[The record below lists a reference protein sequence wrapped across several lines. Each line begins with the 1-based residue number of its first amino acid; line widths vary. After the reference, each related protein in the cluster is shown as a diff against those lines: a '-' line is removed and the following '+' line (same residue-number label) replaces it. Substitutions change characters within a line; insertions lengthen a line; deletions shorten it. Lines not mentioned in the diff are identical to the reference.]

1 MTRAQR
7 LREAFTGGR
16 GAHWHPTDALVRGL
30 ALGVGMVVLGGLL
43 HEVELVLFGA
53 PLLISTL
60 LALVTPVTGTPTVKV
75 RGLPRTGEVGAAR
88 SAVEVDPGA
97 GSEVLAIRLPD
108 PVAGGIGRV
117 HLMPATAREIEVV
130 LRRDAWGEGVDLR
143 PDHLV
148 AGPDAL
154 FVHGPITAVERGRVI
169 LPPVEALPAGLLPA
183 RAVGLVGAHRAR
195 RPGDSVELR
204 DIRAFQP
211 GDRLRRIDWRVS
223 LRTSAMAGTAEGTHL
238 HVREHHA
245 EADADVVLALDTRQD
260 VGAELG
266 DWATP
271 ARATTGSALGRSG
284 GGRPGGGWSGG
295 GWSPASRGTTVR
307 PGGSLDVAVRA
318 AASLAAGYLRQGDRV
333 SLVDL
338 GRPQLGARPG
348 VGRRQL
354 LRLRHQLVV
363 CARSAGWAQRPVLR
377 PEQVPHGALVVV
389 LSPFL
394 DAEVVELAVHAAR
407 RGNVVLA
414 VDVLPEPLRP
424 DPEALWGVSALK
436 VIRLEHD
443 VRLEAMRQHGV
454 AVVPWGAPI
463 AGVLRQARTGRR
475 LSR

>member
-1 MTRAQR
+1 MSRAER
-7 LREAFTGGR
+7 LREALTGGR
-16 GAHWHPTDALVRGL
+16 GARWHPTDALVRGL
-30 ALGVGMVVLGGLL
+30 VLGVGLVVAGAVL
-43 HEVELVLFGA
+43 HRVELVLIGA

-60 LALVTPVTGTPTVKV
+60 LALVTPVGGTPVVGV
-75 RGLPRTGEVGAAR
+75 RGLPLTGEVGAAK
-88 SAVEVDPGA
+88 SSVEVDAGVGA
-97 GSEVLAIRLPD
+97 EVLAIRLP
-108 PVAGGIGRV
+108 VAGEGIGPV
-117 HLMPATAREIEVV
+117 HLLPASAREIGFV

-154 FVHGPITAVERGRVI
+154 LVHGPVTAPERGRVI
-169 LPPVEALPAGLLPA
+169 LPPVERLPAGLLPA
-183 RAVGLVGAHRAR
+183 RAAVVVGAHRAR

-223 LRTSAMAGTAEGTHL
+223 VRTGAL

-245 EADADVVLALDTRQD
+245 EADADVVLALDTRVDLGED
-260 VGAELG
+260 VG
-266 DWATP
+266 DWAVALRDTT
-271 ARATTGSALGRSG
+271 ARRG
-284 GGRPGGGWSGG
+284 G
-295 GWSPASRGTTVR
+295 T
-307 PGGSLDVAVRA
+307 LDRTVRA

-338 GRPQLGARPG
+338 ARPRLSLRAG

-354 LRLRHQLVV
+354 LRLRNQLVV
-363 CARSAGWAQRPVLR
+363 CARWAGWAQRPVLR

-394 DAEVVELAVHAAR
+394 DADVVELAVHAAR
-407 RGNVVLA
+407 RGNLVLA
-414 VDVLPEPLRP
+414 VDVLPERLRA
-424 DPEALWGVSALK
+424 DGESVWGESAMK

-454 AVVPWGAPI
+454 AVVSWGAPI
-463 AGVLRQARTGRR
+463 GGVLRQARAARR
-475 LSR
+475 VAR

>member
-7 LREAFTGGR
+7 LREAFTSGR

-60 LALVTPVTGTPTVKV
+60 LALITPVTGTPTVKV
-75 RGLPRTGEVGAAR
+75 HGLPRTGEIGAAK
-88 SAVEVDPGA
+88 SIVEVDPGTGA
-97 GSEVLAIRLPD
+97 EVLAIRLPD
-108 PVAGGIGRV
+108 PVAGGIGVV
-117 HLMPATAREIEVV
+117 HLMPATAREIDVV

-223 LRTSAMAGTAEGTHL
+223 LRTSAMAGTAEGTYL

-266 DWATP
+266 EWATP
-271 ARATTGSALGRSG
+271 ARATTVHPLGRSLG
-284 GGRPGGGWSGG
+284 EWSL
-295 GWSPASRGTTVR
+295 ASRGTTVR
-307 PGGSLDVAVRA
+307 PGGSLDLAVRA
-318 AASLAAGYLRQGDRV
+318 AASLGAGYLRQGDRV
-333 SLVDL
+333 GLVDL

-354 LRLRHQLVV
+354 LRLRNQLVV

-407 RGNVVLA
+407 RGNLVLA
-414 VDVLPEPLRP
+414 VDVLPQPLRP
-424 DPEALWGVSALK
+424 DPEARWGVSALK

-463 AGVLRQARTGRR
+463 AGVLRQARTERR

>member
-1 MTRAQR
+1 MNRAQR

-16 GAHWHPTDALVRGL
+16 GEHWHPTDALVRGL
-30 ALGVGMVVLGGLL
+30 ALGLGMVVLGGLL

-53 PLLISTL
+53 PLLLSTL
-60 LALVTPVTGTPTVKV
+60 LALVTPLVGTPEVRV
-75 RGLPRTGEVGAAR
+75 RGLPRTGEIGAAK
-88 SAVEVDPGA
+88 SVVEVDPGPGA
-97 GSEVLAIRLPD
+97 EVMAVRLPGLG
-108 PVAGGIGRV
+108 AGIGPV
-117 HLMPATAREIEVV
+117 HLLPAAARGIEVV
-130 LRRDAWGEGVDLR
+130 LRRDSWGEGVDLR

-154 FVHGPITAVERGRVI
+154 FVHGPVTAAERGRVI
-169 LPPVEALPAGLLPA
+169 LPPVQALPAGLLPA

-223 LRTSAMAGTAEGTHL
+223 LRAAAAGAEGTNL

-245 EADADVVLALDTRQD
+245 EADADVVLALDTRHD

-266 DWATP
+266 DWSSP
-271 ARATTGSALGRSG
+271 SAVSSSRPPGRSLG
-284 GGRPGGGWSGG
+284 EWSL
-295 GWSPASRGTTVR
+295 ASRATTVR
-307 PGGSLDVAVRA
+307 PGGSLDLAVRA

-333 SLVDL
+333 GLVDL
-338 GRPQLGARPG
+338 GRPRLSARAGA
-348 VGRRQL
+348 GRRQL
-354 LRLRHQLVV
+354 LRLRNQLVV

-407 RGNVVLA
+407 RGNLVLA
-414 VDVLPEPLRP
+414 VDVLPSPLRADRETP
-424 DPEALWGVSALK
+424 WGASALK

-463 AGVLRQARTGRR
+463 AGVLRQVRTARRV
-475 LSR
+475 SR

>member
-1 MTRAQR
+1 MNRAQR

-60 LALVTPVTGTPTVKV
+60 LALVTPVVGTPEVRV
-75 RGLPRTGEVGAAR
+75 RGLPRTGEIGAAK
-88 SAVEVDPGA
+88 SVVEVEPGLGA
-97 GSEVLAIRLPD
+97 EVMAIRLP
-108 PVAGGIGRV
+108 GIGEGIGPV
-117 HLMPATAREIEVV
+117 HLVPASAREIEVV

-154 FVHGPITAVERGRVI
+154 FVHGPVTAVERGRVI

-223 LRTSAMAGTAEGTHL
+223 LRASAAGAEGTNL

-245 EADADVVLALDTRQD
+245 EADADVVLALDTRLD
-260 VGAELG
+260 VGAELA
-266 DWATP
+266 DWSTP
-271 ARATTGSALGRSG
+271 GRVASGHVLGRSLGEWSVASRATTVRS
-284 GGRPGGGWSGG
+284 
-295 GWSPASRGTTVR
+295 
-307 PGGSLDVAVRA
+307 GGSLDIAVRA

-333 SLVDL
+333 GLVDL

-354 LRLRHQLVV
+354 LRLRNQLVV

-407 RGNVVLA
+407 RGNLVLA
-414 VDVLPEPLRP
+414 VDVLPSPLRA
-424 DPEALWGVSALK
+424 DPETPWGGSALK

-463 AGVLRQARTGRR
+463 AGVLRAARTARR
-475 LSR
+475 VSR

>member
-1 MTRAQR
+1 MNRAQR
-7 LREAFTGGR
+7 LKEALTGGR
-16 GAHWHPTDALVRGL
+16 GARWHPTDALVRGL

-60 LALVTPVTGTPTVKV
+60 FALVTPVGGKPEVGV
-75 RGLPRTGEVGAAR
+75 RALPRTGEVGAAR
-88 SAVEVDPGA
+88 SAVEIDPGLGA
-97 GSEVLAIRLPD
+97 EVVAIRLP
-108 PVAGGIGRV
+108 VAGEGIGPV
-117 HLMPATAREIEVV
+117 HLLPASAREIGFA
-130 LRRDAWGEGVDLR
+130 LRRDDWGEGVDLR

-154 FVHGPITAVERGRVI
+154 LVHGPVTAPERGRVI
-169 LPPVEALPAGLLPA
+169 LPPVEPLPAGLLPA
-183 RAVGLVGAHRAR
+183 RAAGLVGAHRAR

-223 LRTSAMAGTAEGTHL
+223 VRTGAL

-245 EADADVVLALDTRQD
+245 EADADVVLALDTRVD
-260 VGAELG
+260 LGEAVG
-266 DWATP
+266 DWSVALRDTT
-271 ARATTGSALGRSG
+271 ARR
-284 GGRPGGGWSGG
+284 
-295 GWSPASRGTTVR
+295 
-307 PGGSLDVAVRA
+307 GGSLDRAVRA

-338 GRPQLGARPG
+338 ARPRLSLRAG
-348 VGRRQL
+348 VGQRQL

-363 CARSAGWAQRPVLR
+363 CARWAGWASQPVLR

-394 DAEVVELAVHAAR
+394 DADVVELAVHAAR
-407 RGNVVLA
+407 RGNLVLA
-414 VDVLPEPLRP
+414 VDVLPERLRA
-424 DPEALWGVSALK
+424 DPEAPWGESALK

-454 AVVPWGAPI
+454 AVVTWGGPI
-463 AGVLRQARTGRR
+463 AGVLRQARAARR
-475 LSR
+475 VAR

>member
-1 MTRAQR
+1 MNRRER
-7 LREAFTGGR
+7 LREAFTSGR
-16 GAHWHPTDALVRGL
+16 GAHWHATDALVRGL
-30 ALGVGMVVLGGLL
+30 ALGIGMVVLGGLL
-43 HEVELVLFGA
+43 HRVELVLLGA

-60 LALVTPVTGTPTVKV
+60 LALVTPVLGTPEVTV
-75 RGLPRTGEVGAAR
+75 RGLPRTGEIGAAK
-88 SAVEVDPGA
+88 SVVEVDPGQGA
-97 GSEVLAIRLPD
+97 EVMAIRLPG
-108 PVAGGIGRV
+108 VGAGIGPV
-117 HLMPATAREIEVV
+117 HLVAATAREIEVV

-154 FVHGPITAVERGRVI
+154 FVHGPVTAAERGRVI

-211 GDRLRRIDWRVS
+211 GDRLRRVDWRVS
-223 LRTSAMAGTAEGTHL
+223 LRASAMAGSVEGTNL

-245 EADADVVLALDTRQD
+245 EADADVVLALDTRHD

-266 DWATP
+266 DWASPGTATAARTP
-271 ARATTGSALGRSG
+271 GRSLG
-284 GGRPGGGWSGG
+284 EWSL
-295 GWSPASRGTTVR
+295 AARRTTVR
-307 PGGSLDVAVRA
+307 PKGSLDVAVRA

-338 GRPQLGARPG
+338 GRPQLGARAG
-348 VGRRQL
+348 AGRRQL
-354 LRLRHQLVV
+354 LRLRNQLVV

-407 RGNVVLA
+407 RGNLVLA
-414 VDVLPEPLRP
+414 VDVLPSPLRADRRTP
-424 DPEALWGVSALK
+424 WGESAMK

-454 AVVPWGAPI
+454 AVLPWGASI
-463 AGVLRQARTGRR
+463 AGVLRAARTGRR

>member
-1 MTRAQR
+1 MSRGQR
-7 LREAFTGGR
+7 LREALTSGR

-30 ALGVGMVVLGGLL
+30 VLGLGMVVLGALA
-43 HEVELVLFGA
+43 HEVALVFLGA
-53 PLLISTL
+53 PLLVSTL
-60 LALVTPVTGTPTVKV
+60 LALVTPVGGTPVVRV
-75 RGLPRTGEVGAAR
+75 RGLPRTGEVGAAK
-88 SAVEVDPGA
+88 SVVEVEPGPGA
-97 GSEVLAIRLPD
+97 EVLAIRLPG
-108 PVAGGIGRV
+108 VGEGIGPV
-117 HLMPATAREIEVV
+117 HLLPAAAREIEVV

-154 FVHGPITAVERGRVI
+154 FVHGPVTAPERGRVI

-223 LRTSAMAGTAEGTHL
+223 LRVAAAGAEGTNL

-245 EADADVVLALDTRQD
+245 EADADVVLALDTRLD

-266 DWATP
+266 EWATP
-271 ARATTGSALGRSG
+271 ARPVAGRAPGRSLG
-284 GGRPGGGWSGG
+284 DWSL
-295 GWSPASRGTTVR
+295 ASRGTTVR

-333 SLVDL
+333 ALVDL
-338 GRPQLGARPG
+338 GRPQLGARAG
-348 VGRRQL
+348 AGRRQL
-354 LRLRHQLVV
+354 LRLRNQLVV

-407 RGNVVLA
+407 RGNLVLA
-414 VDVLPEPLRP
+414 VDVLP
-424 DPEALWGVSALK
+424 SALRADRETPWGEAALR

-454 AVVPWGAPI
+454 AVLPWGAPV
-463 AGVLRQARTGRR
+463 AGVLRAARTARR
-475 LSR
+475 VSR

>member
-1 MTRAQR
+1 MNRAER
-7 LREAFTGGR
+7 LRAAFTGGR

-30 ALGVGMVVLGGLL
+30 VLGVGMVVLGGVL

-53 PLLISTL
+53 PLLLSTL
-60 LALVTPVTGTPTVKV
+60 LALVTPVVGTPEVRV
-75 RGLPRTGEVGAAR
+75 RGLPRTGEVGAAK
-88 SAVEVDPGA
+88 SVVEVDPGLGA
-97 GSEVLAIRLPD
+97 EVLAIRLPG
-108 PVAGGIGRV
+108 VGEGIGSV
-117 HLMPATAREIEVV
+117 HLLSGQAREIEVV

-154 FVHGPITAVERGRVI
+154 FVHGPVTAAERGRVI

-223 LRTSAMAGTAEGTHL
+223 LRASAGAAEGTNL

-245 EADADVVLALDTRQD
+245 EADADVVLALDTRLD

-266 DWATP
+266 DWSVP
-271 ARATTGSALGRSG
+271 AKVASGRSP
-284 GGRPGGGWSGG
+284 GRSLGEWSL
-295 GWSPASRGTTVR
+295 ASRGTTVR
-307 PGGSLDVAVRA
+307 PAGSLDLAVRA

-333 SLVDL
+333 GLVDL

-348 VGRRQL
+348 AGRRQL
-354 LRLRHQLVV
+354 LRLRNQLVV

-407 RGNVVLA
+407 RGNLVLA
-414 VDVLPEPLRP
+414 VDVLPSPLRA
-424 DPEALWGVSALK
+424 DPATPWGESALQ

-463 AGVLRQARTGRR
+463 GGVLRAARTARR
-475 LSR
+475 VTR

>member
-1 MTRAQR
+1 MNRAQR
-7 LREAFTGGR
+7 LREAFTSGR

-30 ALGVGMVVLGGLL
+30 VLGVGMVVLGGLL

-53 PLLISTL
+53 PLLLSTL
-60 LALVTPVTGTPTVKV
+60 LALVTPVLGTPQVRV
-75 RGLPRTGEVGAAR
+75 RGLPRTGEIGAAK
-88 SAVEVDPGA
+88 SVVEVEPGLGA
-97 GSEVLAIRLPD
+97 EVLAIRLPG
-108 PVAGGIGRV
+108 VGEGIGPV
-117 HLMPATAREIEVV
+117 HLVTGTAREIEVV

-154 FVHGPITAVERGRVI
+154 FVHGPVTAPERGRVI

-211 GDRLRRIDWRVS
+211 GDKLRRIDWRVS
-223 LRTSAMAGTAEGTHL
+223 LRAAAAGAEGTNL

-245 EADADVVLALDTRQD
+245 EADADVVLALDTRHD

-266 DWATP
+266 DWASPGRAAAGRTP
-271 ARATTGSALGRSG
+271 GRSLG
-284 GGRPGGGWSGG
+284 EWSLT
-295 GWSPASRGTTVR
+295 SRGTTVR
-307 PGGSLDVAVRA
+307 PGGSLDLAVRA

-333 SLVDL
+333 GLVDL
-338 GRPQLGARPG
+338 GRPQLGARAG
-348 VGRRQL
+348 AGRRQL
-354 LRLRHQLVV
+354 LRLRNQLVV

-414 VDVLPEPLRP
+414 VDVLPSPLRA
-424 DPEALWGVSALK
+424 DPETPWGESALK

-454 AVVPWGAPI
+454 AVLPWGAPI
-463 AGVLRQARTGRR
+463 AGVLRAARTARR
-475 LSR
+475 VSR

>member
-1 MTRAQR
+1 MNRAQR
-7 LREAFTGGR
+7 LREALTSGR

-30 ALGVGMVVLGGLL
+30 ALGVGMVVAGGLA
-43 HEVELVLFGA
+43 HEVALVLFGA

-60 LALVTPVTGTPTVKV
+60 LALVTPVLGTPTVRV
-75 RGLPRTGEVGAAR
+75 RGLPRTGEIGAAK
-88 SAVEVDPGA
+88 SVVEVDPGLGA
-97 GSEVLAIRLPD
+97 EVMAIRLPGVGD
-108 PVAGGIGRV
+108 GGVGPV
-117 HLMPATAREIEVV
+117 HLVPASAREIEVV

-154 FVHGPITAVERGRVI
+154 FVHGPITAAERGRVI

-223 LRTSAMAGTAEGTHL
+223 LRSSAMAGTAEGTNL

-266 DWATP
+266 EWSAP
-271 ARATTGSALGRSG
+271 ARVTTAGPLGRSLG
-284 GGRPGGGWSGG
+284 EWSL
-295 GWSPASRGTTVR
+295 ASRGTTAR
-307 PGGSLDVAVRA
+307 PGGSLDLAVRA

-338 GRPQLGARPG
+338 GRPRLGARPG

-354 LRLRHQLVV
+354 LRLRNQLVV

-407 RGNVVLA
+407 RGNLVLA
-414 VDVLPEPLRP
+414 VDVLPEPLRA
-424 DPEALWGVSALK
+424 DPETPWGVSALK
-436 VIRLEHD
+436 VIRMEHD
-443 VRLEAMRQHGV
+443 VRLQAMRQHGV
-454 AVVPWGAPI
+454 AVLRWGAPI
-463 AGVLRQARTGRR
+463 AGVLREARTGRR
-475 LSR
+475 LHR

>member
-1 MTRAQR
+1 MSRADR
-7 LREAFTGGR
+7 LREAFGGGR

-53 PLLISTL
+53 PLLLSTL
-60 LALVTPVTGTPTVKV
+60 WALVGPVGGTPRVRV
-75 RGLPRTGEVGAAR
+75 RGLPRTGEVGAAK
-88 SAVEVDPGA
+88 SVVEVEPGPGA
-97 GSEVLAIRLPD
+97 EVMAIRLPGVGSGIG
-108 PVAGGIGRV
+108 PVHLVAG
-117 HLMPATAREIEVV
+117 TAREIEVV

-154 FVHGPITAVERGRVI
+154 FVHGPVTAPERGRVI

-183 RAVGLVGAHRAR
+183 RAAGLVGAHRSR

-211 GDRLRRIDWRVS
+211 GDRLRRVDWRVS
-223 LRTSAMAGTAEGTHL
+223 LRAGAMAGAAEGTNL

-266 DWATP
+266 DWSVP
-271 ARATTGSALGRSG
+271 VRAAAGRAVGRSLG
-284 GGRPGGGWSGG
+284 EWSL
-295 GWSPASRGTTVR
+295 AARGTTVR
-307 PGGSLDVAVRA
+307 PGGSLDRAVRA

-338 GRPQLGARPG
+338 GRPQLGARAG

-354 LRLRHQLVV
+354 LRLRNQLVV

-407 RGNVVLA
+407 RGNLVLA
-414 VDVLPEPLRP
+414 VDVLPEPLRADRDTP
-424 DPEALWGVSALK
+424 WGESAMK
-436 VIRLEHD
+436 VIRLEHE
-443 VRLEAMRQHGV
+443 VRVEAMRQHGV
-454 AVVPWGAPI
+454 AVVRWGAPI
-463 AGVLRQARTGRR
+463 AGVLRGARAGRR
-475 LSR
+475 LGR

>member
-1 MTRAQR
+1 VNRAQR
-7 LREAFTGGR
+7 LREAFTSGR

-30 ALGVGMVVLGGLL
+30 VLGVGLVVLGGLM

-60 LALVTPVTGTPTVKV
+60 LALVTPVVGTPDVRV
-75 RGLPRTGEVGAAR
+75 RGLPRTGEIGAAK
-88 SAVEVDPGA
+88 SVVEVDPGLGA
-97 GSEVLAIRLPD
+97 EVMAIRLPG
-108 PVAGGIGRV
+108 VGEGIGPVR
-117 HLMPATAREIEVV
+117 LLSASAREIEVV

-154 FVHGPITAVERGRVI
+154 FVHGPVTAAERGRVI

-223 LRTSAMAGTAEGTHL
+223 LRAAGMAGSAEGTNL

-245 EADADVVLALDTRQD
+245 EADADVVLALDTRLD
-260 VGAELG
+260 VGAALG
-266 DWATP
+266 EWATP
-271 ARATTGSALGRSG
+271 ASARAGLVSGLSLGE
-284 GGRPGGGWSGG
+284 WSLT
-295 GWSPASRGTTVR
+295 SRGTTVR
-307 PGGSLDVAVRA
+307 PGGSLDLAVRA

-333 SLVDL
+333 GLVDL
-338 GRPQLGARPG
+338 GRPQLGARAG
-348 VGRRQL
+348 AGRRQL
-354 LRLRHQLVV
+354 LRLRNQLVV

-407 RGNVVLA
+407 RGNLVLA
-414 VDVLPEPLRP
+414 VDVLPSPLRA
-424 DPEALWGVSALK
+424 DPETPWGESALK

-454 AVVPWGAPI
+454 AVLPWGAPI
-463 AGVLRQARTGRR
+463 AGVLREARTARR
-475 LSR
+475 VSR

>member
-1 MTRAQR
+1 MNRAER
-7 LREAFTGGR
+7 LREAFAGGR

-30 ALGVGMVVLGGLL
+30 VLGVGMVVLGGLL

-53 PLLISTL
+53 PLLLSTL
-60 LALVTPVTGTPTVKV
+60 LALLTPVVGTPEVRV
-75 RGLPRTGEVGAAR
+75 RGLPRTGEVGAAK
-88 SAVEVDPGA
+88 SVVEVDPGLGA
-97 GSEVLAIRLPD
+97 EVMAVRLP
-108 PVAGGIGRV
+108 AAGGGIGPV
-117 HLMPATAREIEVV
+117 HLVSATAREIEVV

-154 FVHGPITAVERGRVI
+154 FVHGPVTAVERGRVI

-223 LRTSAMAGTAEGTHL
+223 LRASAMAGSAEGTNL

-245 EADADVVLALDTRQD
+245 EADADVVLALDTRHD

-266 DWATP
+266 DWSASVLVG
-271 ARATTGSALGRSG
+271 TGHVLGRSLG
-284 GGRPGGGWSGG
+284 EWSL
-295 GWSPASRGTTVR
+295 ASRGTTVR
-307 PGGSLDVAVRA
+307 PGGSLDLAVRA

-333 SLVDL
+333 GLVDL
-338 GRPQLGARPG
+338 GRPQLGARAG
-348 VGRRQL
+348 AGRRQL
-354 LRLRHQLVV
+354 LRLRNQLVV

-407 RGNVVLA
+407 RGNLVLA
-414 VDVLPEPLRP
+414 VDVLPSPLRP
-424 DPEALWGVSALK
+424 DPETPWGESALK

-454 AVVPWGAPI
+454 AVLPWGAPI
-463 AGVLRQARTGRR
+463 AGVLREARTARR
-475 LSR
+475 VSR

>member
-1 MTRAQR
+1 MSRVER

-16 GAHWHPTDALVRGL
+16 GARWHPTDALVRGL
-30 ALGVGMVVLGGLL
+30 VLGVGMVVVGGLL
-43 HEVELVLFGA
+43 HRVELVLFGA

-60 LALVTPVTGTPTVKV
+60 LALVTPVAGAPRVRV
-75 RGLPRTGEVGAAR
+75 RGLPRTGEIGAAK
-88 SAVEVDPGA
+88 SVVEVDPAVG
-97 GSEVLAIRLPD
+97 GEVMAIRLPGVGQGVG
-108 PVAGGIGRV
+108 PV
-117 HLMPATAREIEVV
+117 HLLPASAREIEVV

-154 FVHGPITAVERGRVI
+154 LVHGPVTAPERGRVI

-195 RPGDSVELR
+195 PLGDSVELR

-223 LRTSAMAGTAEGTHL
+223 LRASAMAGSAEGTNL

-260 VGAELG
+260 VGAALG
-266 DWATP
+266 EWATP
-271 ARATTGSALGRSG
+271 SRATTVGRSLG
-284 GGRPGGGWSGG
+284 EWSL
-295 GWSPASRGTTVR
+295 AARGTTVR
-307 PGGSLDVAVRA
+307 QGGSLDLAVRA

-333 SLVDL
+333 SLADL
-338 GRPQLGARPG
+338 GRPQLGARAG

-354 LRLRHQLVV
+354 LRLRNQLVV
-363 CARSAGWAQRPVLR
+363 CARSAGWGQRPVLR

-407 RGNVVLA
+407 RGNLVLA
-414 VDVLPEPLRP
+414 VDVLPDPLVA
-424 DPEALWGVSALK
+424 DPETPWGESALK

-454 AVVPWGAPI
+454 AVLTWGAPI
-463 AGVLRQARTGRR
+463 AGVLRGARAARR
-475 LSR
+475 VSR

>member
-1 MTRAQR
+1 MNRAQR
-7 LREAFTGGR
+7 LREAFTSGR

-30 ALGVGMVVLGGLL
+30 VLGVGMVVLGGLL
-43 HEVELVLFGA
+43 HEVALVLFGA
-53 PLLISTL
+53 PLLLSTL
-60 LALVTPVTGTPTVKV
+60 LALVTPVLGTPEVRV
-75 RGLPRTGEVGAAR
+75 RGLPRTGEIGAAK
-88 SAVEVDPGA
+88 SVVEVDPGLGA
-97 GSEVLAIRLPD
+97 EVLAIRLPG
-108 PVAGGIGRV
+108 VGEGIGPV
-117 HLMPATAREIEVV
+117 HLVPGTAREIEVR

-154 FVHGPITAVERGRVI
+154 FVHGPVTAPERGRVI

-223 LRTSAMAGTAEGTHL
+223 LRAAAAGAEGTNL

-245 EADADVVLALDTRQD
+245 EADADVVLALDTRHD

-266 DWATP
+266 DWASPGRAAAGRTP
-271 ARATTGSALGRSG
+271 GRSLGEWSLAARA
-284 GGRPGGGWSGG
+284 
-295 GWSPASRGTTVR
+295 TTVR

-333 SLVDL
+333 GLVDL
-338 GRPQLGARPG
+338 GRPQLGARAG
-348 VGRRQL
+348 AGRRQL
-354 LRLRHQLVV
+354 LRLRNQLVV

-414 VDVLPEPLRP
+414 VDVLPSPLRA
-424 DPEALWGVSALK
+424 DPETPWGESALK

-454 AVVPWGAPI
+454 AVLPWGAPV
-463 AGVLRQARTGRR
+463 AGVLRAARTARR
-475 LSR
+475 VSR